1 MKTFSLNKVIAIF
14 ALLFLIGGGKTL
26 AETTATL
33 QASSTDP
40 SQGRPEFA
48 YTINNVNVLNGG
60 VIDYGYWNVNLYSVV
75 NSPANA
81 AAFAFYAVAG
91 KPNTYYIY
99 NYSAKKWVT
108 YDLATSYNNDMKGF
122 LKLSDTKTEGCYF
135 EITSCTND
143 THSGYQMRP
152 YASDGTIDEDCY
164 LNYNGGNGANV
175 SLTVGLWKDPGSQ
188 DKGACWILKKVDLE
202 VNSIQTSTNEAK
214 PEHVFTMRNAN
225 GDYVNSNLY
234 RTLAASDYAQFAFY
248 EVSGKASAY
257 YIYNYSAKKWL
268 KYTTSAT
275 YTKGKDFVFNG
286 EKSERSEFYITDAA
300 KDGVSGV
307 QIQPYNAAGNAAN
320 NYLNFY
326 GGGGDNVAHTIGNY
340 TTDGNNDAG
349 SLWVFTEVEIANNN
363 AVITN
368 KTMSEGSVV
377 STLLEN
383 HTGNGTKLLKET
395 AIDWTKQKVI
405 AEIDLSTCGTGT
417 EDLFSIGE
425 NIQTFE
431 ANNIHMYK
439 KSDGSITA
447 YLVGNPIKGGI
458 TGFESST
465 LLDGNMLRVELSSEK
480 GFVVNDVVVFSKE
493 AINQYSEQYYTNQ
506 FFSLSNIQVGSGE
519 GTNQESRAKY
529 NYISVATKDYQTAT
543 VTSSNT
549 LDEVTVNSFN
559 AQNDVDV
566 QLKRS
571 LTPTQWNTF
580 CVPFTISEDVIAE
593 KFGAGTLVYTF
604 GSMNGN
610 VMNFAHSTTIEAGT
624 PYIVKPTKEVVN
636 PSFTGVNIE
645 ATAAKKVG
653 ADGYF
658 MQGIYSA
665 KTDLTTD
672 GTNLFLGDGNKFYK
686 PAGATTAKMKGL
698 RAFFIVPQGTNLA
711 ALRANIDGATTAID
725 ELTAVVEQPTD
736 NRIYNLQGQ
745 FVGTSFEGLHGVY
758 VQNGKKVLV
767 K

>member
-1 MKTFSLNKVIAIF
+1 MKTFSLNKIFAIF

-40 SQGRPEFA
+40 SLGKPEFA
-48 YTINNVNVLNGG
+48 YTINNVNVLNGTT
-60 VIDYGYWNVNLYSVV
+60 IDYGYWNVNLYSVV

-81 AAFAFYAVAG
+81 ASFAFYAVAG
-91 KPNTYYIY
+91 KSNTYYIY

-108 YDLATSYNNDMKGF
+108 YDLATSYNNMKGF

-152 YASDGTIDEDCY
+152 YASDGTIDADRY
-164 LNYNGGNGANV
+164 LNFNGGNGANA
-175 SLTVGLWKDPGSQ
+175 SITVGLWQDPGSQ
-188 DKGACWILKKVDLE
+188 DKGACWILKKVDLGVKANITNTFLAE
-202 VNSIQTSTNEAK
+202 GSIVSSIC
-214 PEHVFTMRNAN
+214 AN
-225 GDYVNSNLY
+225 H
-234 RTLAASDYAQFAFY
+234 
-248 EVSGKASAY
+248 
-257 YIYNYSAKKWL
+257 
-268 KYTTSAT
+268 
-275 YTKGKDFVFNG
+275 KG
-286 EKSERSEFYITDAA
+286 
-300 KDGVSGV
+300 
-307 QIQPYNAAGNAAN
+307 
-320 NYLNFY
+320 
-326 GGGGDNVAHTIGNY
+326 
-340 TTDGNNDAG
+340 DGNKY
-349 SLWVFTEVEIANNN
+349 VQ
-363 AVITN
+363 
-368 KTMSEGSVV
+368 
-377 STLLEN
+377 
-383 HTGNGTKLLKET
+383 ET

-405 AEIDLSTCGTGT
+405 AEIDISTCGTGT
-417 EDLFSIGE
+417 EDLFSIGDDAISW
-425 NIQTFE
+425 N
-431 ANNIHMYK
+431 AVNIHMYRK
-439 KSDGSITA
+439 GTSGFTA
-447 YLVGNPIKGGI
+447 YLSKGSAGVTSGI
-458 TGFESST
+458 VP
-465 LLDGNMLRVELSSEK
+465 DGNILRVEVSSEK
-480 GFVVNDVVVFSKE
+480 GFVINDQVIFST
-493 AINQYSEQYYTNQ
+493 AVINQYSTI
-506 FFSLSNIQVGSGE
+506 FSLSTIKLGSGE
-519 GTNQESRAKY
+519 GTNQETTATY
-529 NYISVATKDYQTAT
+529 NYIRVVTKDYQPVTE
-543 VTSSNT
+543 TSSNVLNEASINT
-549 LDEVTVNSFN
+549 FV
-559 AQNDVDV
+559 AQSTVDV

-571 LTPTQWNTF
+571 LSPAHWNSF
-580 CVPFTISEDVIAE
+580 CVPFAISADVIAE

-624 PYIVKPTKEVVN
+624 PYIVKPTKEVVD

-686 PAGATTAKMKGL
+686 PAGTTTARMKGL
-698 RAFFIVPQGTNLA
+698 RAFFIVPQGTSLA

-725 ELTAVVEQPTD
+725 ELTTVVEQPTD

>member
-1 MKTFSLNKVIAIF
+1 M
-14 ALLFLIGGGKTL
+14 
-26 AETTATL
+26 

-40 SQGRPEFA
+40 SQGRPDFA
-48 YTINNVNVLNGG
+48 YTINNVNVLDGG
-60 VIDYGYWNVNLYSVV
+60 VIDYGYWNVNLYSVR
-75 NSPANA
+75 NTPANA

-135 EITSCTND
+135 EITSCTKD

-164 LNYNGGNGANV
+164 LNYNGGNDANK
-175 SLTVGLWKDPGSQ
+175 SLTVGLWRDPGSS
-188 DKGACWILKKVDLE
+188 DAGSCWILKEADLSVKANITNTSLATGSI
-202 VNSIQTSTNEAK
+202 VNSLYTN
-214 PEHVFTMRNAN
+214 
-225 GDYVNSNLY
+225 Y
-234 RTLAASDYAQFAFY
+234 Q
-248 EVSGKASAY
+248 
-257 YIYNYSAKKWL
+257 
-268 KYTTSAT
+268 
-275 YTKGKDFVFNG
+275 
-286 EKSERSEFYITDAA
+286 
-300 KDGVSGV
+300 
-307 QIQPYNAAGNAAN
+307 
-320 NYLNFY
+320 
-326 GGGGDNVAHTIGNY
+326 
-340 TTDGNNDAG
+340 
-349 SLWVFTEVEIANNN
+349 
-363 AVITN
+363 
-368 KTMSEGSVV
+368 
-377 STLLEN
+377 
-383 HTGNGTKLLKET
+383 GNGTKFVKET
-395 AIDWTKQKVI
+395 AIDWTNQKVV
-405 AEIDLSTCGTGT
+405 AEIDISTCGTGT

-425 NIQTFE
+425 DAITWF

-439 KSDGSITA
+439 KNDGNITA
-447 YLVGNPIKGGI
+447 YLVGNPVSGGA
-458 TGFESST
+458 TAFESST
-465 LLDGNMLRVELSSEK
+465 LPDGNMLRVELSSEK

-493 AINQYSEQYYTNQ
+493 IINQYSEQYYSKQ
-506 FFSLSNIQVGSGE
+506 FFSLSTIKVGSGE
-519 GTNQESRAKY
+519 GNNQESRAKY
-529 NYISVATKDYQTAT
+529 NYIRVITNDYKAAT

-571 LTPTQWNTF
+571 LTPAQWNTF
-580 CVPFTISEDVIAE
+580 CVPFTISENVIAE
-593 KFGAGTLVYTF
+593 KFGAGTKVYTF

-610 VMNFAHSTTIEAGT
+610 VMNFVASTTIEAGK
-624 PYIVKPTKEVVN
+624 PYIVKPANTVVN
-636 PSFTGVNIE
+636 PTFTGVNIE
-645 ATAAKKVG
+645 ASAPEKLG
-653 ADGYF
+653 ENGFF
-658 MQGIYSA
+658 MQGTYGA

-672 GTNLFLGDGNKFYK
+672 GTNLFLGEGNKFYK
-686 PAGATTAKMKGL
+686 PSGTTTAKMKGM

-725 ELTAVVEQPTD
+725 ELTTVVEQPTD

>member
-1 MKTFSLNKVIAIF
+1 MKTFSLNKIIAIF

-48 YTINNVNVLNGG
+48 YTINNVNVLNGTT
-60 VIDYGYWNVNLYSVV
+60 IDYGYWNVNLYSVV

-81 AAFAFYAVAG
+81 ASFAFYAVAG
-91 KPNTYYIY
+91 KSNTYYIY

-108 YDLATSYNNDMKGF
+108 YDLATSYDNTKGF

-152 YASDGTIDEDCY
+152 YASDGTIDEDRY
-164 LNYNGGNGANV
+164 LNFNGGNGANA
-175 SLTVGLWKDPGSQ
+175 SITVGLWQDNGSQ
-188 DKGACWILKKVDLE
+188 DKGACWILKEADLSVKANITNTSLAAGSI
-202 VNSIQTSTNEAK
+202 VNSLYTN
-214 PEHVFTMRNAN
+214 
-225 GDYVNSNLY
+225 Y
-234 RTLAASDYAQFAFY
+234 Q
-248 EVSGKASAY
+248 
-257 YIYNYSAKKWL
+257 
-268 KYTTSAT
+268 
-275 YTKGKDFVFNG
+275 
-286 EKSERSEFYITDAA
+286 
-300 KDGVSGV
+300 
-307 QIQPYNAAGNAAN
+307 
-320 NYLNFY
+320 
-326 GGGGDNVAHTIGNY
+326 
-340 TTDGNNDAG
+340 
-349 SLWVFTEVEIANNN
+349 
-363 AVITN
+363 
-368 KTMSEGSVV
+368 
-377 STLLEN
+377 
-383 HTGNGTKLLKET
+383 GNGTQFVKET
-395 AIDWTKQKVI
+395 AIDWTNQKVV
-405 AEIDLSTCGTGT
+405 AEIDVSTCGTGT

-425 NIQTFE
+425 DAITWF

-439 KSDGSITA
+439 TTGGITA
-447 YLVGNPIKGGI
+447 YLVGNPVGGGA
-458 TGFESST
+458 TAFGPVSF
-465 LLDGNMLRVELSSEK
+465 DGNILRVELSSEK
-480 GFVVNDVVVFSKE
+480 GFVVNDRVIFSKE
-493 AINQYSEQYYTNQ
+493 VINQYSEQYYSKQ
-506 FFSLSNIQVGSGE
+506 FFSLSTIKVGSGE
-519 GTNQESRAKY
+519 GNNQESKAKY
-529 NYISVATKDYQTAT
+529 NYISVVTNDYQTAT

-580 CVPFTISEDVIAE
+580 CVPFTISADVIAE

-610 VMNFAHSTTIEAGT
+610 VMNFKASTTIEAGK
-624 PYIVKPTKEVVN
+624 PYIVKPANTVVN
-636 PSFTGVNIE
+636 PTFTGVNIVE
-645 ATAAKKVG
+645 SDPVKLG
-653 ADGYF
+653 ADGFF
-658 MQGIYSA
+658 MQGTYGA

-686 PAGATTAKMKGL
+686 PSGTTTARMKGM
-698 RAFFIVPQGTNLA
+698 RAFFIVPQGTNFA
-711 ALRANIDGATTAID
+711 ALRANIDGATTSID
-725 ELTAVVEQPTD
+725 ELTTVVEQPTD

>member
-1 MKTFSLNKVIAIF
+1 MFFADFSIDWTTQKLQVVVDVTACNDQSEESGDSNSRPDCIFDLCPQTTSNVGWDSPTPLVHVYCDGTTVSLHGLGFASDNPAQKLTLGSSYDKTNITIEIDNENGLTIDGNSTSL
-14 ALLFLIGGGKTL
+14 
-26 AETTATL
+26 TATFL
-33 QASSTDP
+33 TALFNKSNLTIAS
-40 SQGRPEFA
+40 QE
-48 YTINNVNVLNGG
+48 
-60 VIDYGYWNVNLYSVV
+60 
-75 NSPANA
+75 
-81 AAFAFYAVAG
+81 
-91 KPNTYYIY
+91 
-99 NYSAKKWVT
+99 
-108 YDLATSYNNDMKGF
+108 
-122 LKLSDTKTEGCYF
+122 
-135 EITSCTND
+135 
-143 THSGYQMRP
+143 
-152 YASDGTIDEDCY
+152 
-164 LNYNGGNGANV
+164 GNGRMAGTYKSVKVV
-175 SLTVGLWKDPGSQ
+175 SKTAPSGIV
-188 DKGACWILKKVDLE
+188 
-202 VNSIQTSTNEAK
+202 TSTNETT

-248 EVSGKASAY
+248 EVSGKTNAY

-275 YTKGKDFVFNG
+275 YTKGKDFVSNG

-326 GGGGDNVAHTIGNY
+326 GGGGANVSNTIGNY
-340 TTDGNNDAG
+340 TNDGSTDAG

-363 AVITN
+363 AVITSTTIPTGTSTN
-368 KTMSEGSVV
+368 LKTNWKATKNTAWEVTTPIDWNTQQLIVTVDLNGVFADDAEANRIILCVTGADDELGWVENTGRSIFYNQSATKIQGYVLEGDNANTDPMTYTNPLVFRYTKDGLYLGN
-377 STLLEN
+377 TLSKHNATCLA
-383 HTGNGTKLLKET
+383 KLLS
-395 AIDWTKQKVI
+395 QKNI
-405 AEIDLSTCGTGT
+405 KIGANDEACSGTYT
-417 EDLFSIGE
+417 IQLASNDYAPAQTYAD
-425 NIQTFE
+425 NI
-431 ANNIHMYK
+431 
-439 KSDGSITA
+439 
-447 YLVGNPIKGGI
+447 
-458 TGFESST
+458 
-465 LLDGNMLRVELSSEK
+465 LRE
-480 GFVVNDVVVFSKE
+480 
-493 AINQYSEQYYTNQ
+493 
-506 FFSLSNIQVGSGE
+506 
-519 GTNQESRAKY
+519 
-529 NYISVATKDYQTAT
+529 TAT
-543 VTSSNT
+543 V
-549 LDEVTVNSFN
+549 SFN
-559 AQNDVDV
+559 SQNNVDV
-566 QLKRS
+566 QLERTLS
-571 LTPTQWNTF
+571 PEHWNSF
-580 CVPFTISEDVIAE
+580 CVPFAISEDVIAE
-593 KFGAGTLVYTF
+593 KFGAGTQVCTF

-610 VMNFAHSTTIEAGT
+610 VMNFAHSTSIEAGK
-624 PYIVKPTKEVVN
+624 PYIVKPTQEVVN

-725 ELTAVVEQPTD
+725 EFATVVEQPAD